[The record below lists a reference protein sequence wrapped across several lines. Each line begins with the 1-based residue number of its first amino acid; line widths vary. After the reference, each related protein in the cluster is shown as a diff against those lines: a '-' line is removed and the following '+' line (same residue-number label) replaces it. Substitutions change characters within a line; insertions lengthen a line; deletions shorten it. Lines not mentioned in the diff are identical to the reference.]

1 MGNSPIYEIS
11 SNNPKPKEEVL
22 IGLMNVNNTCYI
34 NSIIQSL
41 YSIKSFKDQIR
52 LIPNNI
58 EKNTTLGG
66 LNKLFTNILK
76 EKKNNINEKKN
87 NEKTHVLDINFFVQ
101 IIKMNNND
109 FNNDDHH
116 DAHEFLIWLLD
127 NLEQNYKKENIKNK
141 NSNQTNI
148 ITDLFSG
155 KQVSQTKCLNCEKVR
170 NNYNKFKN
178 KFFNF

>member
-1 MGNSPIYEIS
+1 MGNSPSDEIR
-11 SNNPKPKEEVL
+11 SNNPKPKEEVFV
-22 IGLMNVNNTCYI
+22 GLMNVNNTCYI

-41 YSIKSFKDQIR
+41 YSIKSFKDQMK

-58 EKNTTLGG
+58 EKNSTLGG
-66 LNKLFTNILK
+66 LNKLFTIIL
-76 EKKNNINEKKN
+76 NEKKN
-87 NEKTHVLDINFFVQ
+87 NVLDINFFVK
-101 IIKMNNND
+101 IIKTNNSD

-127 NLEQNYKKENIKNK
+127 SLEQNYKNENIKNK

-170 NNYNKFKN
+170 KNYNKFNN